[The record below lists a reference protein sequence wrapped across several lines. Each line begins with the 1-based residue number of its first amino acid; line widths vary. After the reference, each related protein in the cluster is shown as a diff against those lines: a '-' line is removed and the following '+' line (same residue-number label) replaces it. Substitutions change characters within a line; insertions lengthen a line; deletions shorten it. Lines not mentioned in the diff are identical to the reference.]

1 MGSPHVVV
9 FNYGMKQWSNNVCLL
24 IPSTVLDGKF
34 LKDKLRIQPIQKMS
48 QGFRNKNFMSR
59 EKIKKNTNFNFD
71 PEKVPINGF
80 FENNLQTIVK
90 LSFGTGYVKLIYL
103 RESIIGDV

>member
-1 MGSPHVVV
+1 
-9 FNYGMKQWSNNVCLL
+9 
-24 IPSTVLDGKF
+24 
-34 LKDKLRIQPIQKMS
+34 
-48 QGFRNKNFMSR
+48 MSR